1 MKVISGA
8 RWRVDVSSVEFRV
21 SRSGPSRVC
30 FGGGGGIGTYDSI
43 MLRSKLK
50 FYSRFTSFSFT
61 NFSFFKRQR
70 LSVERFW
77 LFDDLIGSTVCAFYS
92 HIMVI
97 N

>member
-1 MKVISGA
+1 MSMCRASNSGY
-8 RWRVDVSSVEFRV
+8 RVRV
-21 SRSGPSRVC
+21 QVVC
-30 FGGGGGIGTYDSI
+30 VLEGGGRGTYDSI

-50 FYSRFTSFSFT
+50 FYSRFTSFSLT
-61 NFSFFKRQR
+61 NFSFFKRPR
-70 LSVERFW
+70 SSMERFW